1 MIFHVR
7 RLEGPATQIFET
19 FFRGL
24 LHRRLNFTSCH
35 FRCDYCS
42 EEAIALGRPMLLE
55 DVLVELDPCLD
66 NVLEKNYFRQGRA
79 LKVKVGDKEIDIED
93 GFSFYLRC

>member
-1 MIFHVR
+1 M
-7 RLEGPATQIFET
+7 
-19 FFRGL
+19 
-24 LHRRLNFTSCH
+24 
-35 FRCDYCS
+35 
-42 EEAIALGRPMLLE
+42 GRPMLLE